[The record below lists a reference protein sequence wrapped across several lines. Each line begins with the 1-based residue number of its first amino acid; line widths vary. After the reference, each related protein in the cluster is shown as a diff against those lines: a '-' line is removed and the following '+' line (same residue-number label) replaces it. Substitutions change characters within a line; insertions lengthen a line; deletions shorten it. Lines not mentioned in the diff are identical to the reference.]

1 MSQKKAVC
9 LMSGGLDSAVVAA
22 LAQAEGYELYLLA
35 ASYGQKAHRKELACV
50 HQQAEYYRGAQLEVI
65 DLSWLGHCGASG
77 LTDRAVYLSS
87 ENARLEYVPFRNTVF
102 LSIAVAWAEA
112 LRAEQVMIGSIGG
125 PWLTPDNRPDYFAA
139 MQEVVRLGTQLKTDI
154 QIRVPFG
161 QSKKV
166 DVVTKGLE
174 LGVPFEITWSCH
186 NREDMACGECSNCLD
201 RLGAFHQLNVEDP
214 LPYANQR
221 IG

>member
-22 LAQAEGYELYLLA
+22 LAQAEGFELHLLA

-50 HQQAEYYRGAQLEVI
+50 HKLAEYYRVAQLEVI
-65 DLSWLGHCGASG
+65 DLSWLGRFGASG
-77 LTDRAVYLSS
+77 LTDGATYLSA
-87 ENARLEYVPFRNTVF
+87 ENAKLEYVPFRNTVL

-112 LRAEQVMIGSIGG
+112 LGAEQVMIGSIGG
-125 PWLTPDNRPDYFAA
+125 PWLTPDNRPEYFAA

-161 QSKKV
+161 HSKKV
-166 DVVTKGLE
+166 EVVVKGIE
-174 LGVPFEITWSCH
+174 LCVPFEITWSCH
-186 NREDMACGECSNCLD
+186 NREDIACGECSNCLD
-201 RLGAFHQLNVEDP
+201 RLGAFQQLHVEDP
-214 LPYANQR
+214 LLYANHR